1 GFENVVCCG
10 WTSRG
15 VGLGDGKVFVGRL
28 DGKLVALDQRTGN
41 VVWSVQAERPE
52 EGFSATRAPLYY
64 DGLVITGF
72 AGAEFGGRGRVKAY
86 DAKTGELVWTFYTVP
101 APGEPGSET
110 WPADSDAWQR
120 GGATVWHTPAL
131 DPELGMI
138 YFSTGN
144 PGPDFD

>member
-1 GFENVVCCG
+1 F
-10 WTSRG
+10 G
-15 VGLGDGKVFVGRL
+15 V
-28 DGKLVALDQRTGN
+28 
-41 VVWSVQAERPE
+41 
-52 EGFSATRAPLYY
+52 
-64 DGLVITGF
+64 
-72 AGAEFGGRGRVKAY
+72 RGRVKAY

-120 GGATVWHTPAL
+120 GGATVWQTPAL

-144 PGPDFD
+144 PGPDYNGSIRAGDNLFSSSIVALDVKTGEYRWHFQQ